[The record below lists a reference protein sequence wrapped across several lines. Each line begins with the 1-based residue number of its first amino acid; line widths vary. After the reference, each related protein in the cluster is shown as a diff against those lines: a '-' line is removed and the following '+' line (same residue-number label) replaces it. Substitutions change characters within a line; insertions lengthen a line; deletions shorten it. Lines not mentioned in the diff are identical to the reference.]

1 MSSHS
6 KTARKSACL
15 LLLSSLSFSLLLMRA
30 ATARAQDPQ
39 QADIQQ
45 LKNKLGQL
53 EKSME
58 GLQQLEQS
66 IEELKAEI
74 NALETK
80 SALNSEVA
88 SLKGVAP
95 PSANVRAST
104 EIPEIKANAIVT
116 SPVTGTVTK
125 QEPQQPQ
132 DDAKQTMEHEI
143 KPAPPGTFDMY
154 GFAML
159 DAGYNFGQIDPAWF
173 DVVRPTKLPAFE
185 NEFGPSGNVFF
196 SVRQTRWGVK
206 TTYPTG
212 IGDLK
217 TIFEF
222 ELFGTGVDAGQTTF
236 RLRHAWGEL
245 GQVGAGQTWSP
256 FMDPDVFPNSIEYWG
271 PNGMVFFRN
280 IQARW
285 TPWRRGDSDFMIAAE
300 RPGASADGGV
310 YAGRIELAGVT
321 PQFTLPDISSH
332 VRWAGERGHIQVAG
346 IFRKISWVDLNKT
359 PELNIHGTLYGW
371 GINASANLKLKAD
384 TGRFSV
390 VYGHGIENYMN
401 DAPIDVGVKNN
412 FGNPTNPVTGE
423 ALPVLGIVAF
433 DDHNWSEKFSSTI
446 GYSYENIWNA
456 AQQLGS
462 DFHQGHY
469 ALANLLYYPT
479 KNVMMGP
486 EFQFGRRVNFADGWN
501 YNDYRVQFSFK
512 YNYGKTVAYA
522 VK

>member
-1 MSSHS
+1 MTLYSRVAWRSF
-6 KTARKSACL
+6 RL
-15 LLLSSLSFSLLLMRA
+15 LLLFPLICSLFLMRGVQ
-30 ATARAQDPQ
+30 ARSQDPRQ
-39 QADIQQ
+39 PDIQE
-45 LKNKLGQL
+45 LKDKLQRL
-53 EKSME
+53 EQSMQQF
-58 GLQQLEQS
+58 QQLQQS
-66 IEELKAEI
+66 IEELRAQI

-80 SALNSEVA
+80 SALDSEVA
-88 SLKGVAP
+88 SLKAIAP
-95 PSANVRAST
+95 PATNVKTPSGVMPL
-104 EIPEIKANAIVT
+104 I
-116 SPVTGTVTK
+116 TVTK
-125 QEPQQPQ
+125 PTPKQEPQ
-132 DDAKQTMEHEI
+132 DDAKQTSEHEI
-143 KPAPPGTFDMY
+143 KPAPEGTFQMY

-159 DAGYNFGQIDPAWF
+159 DAGYNFGQIDPNWF
-173 DVVRPTKLPAFE
+173 DVVRPTKLPAFN

-206 TTYPTG
+206 TTFPTG
-212 IGDLK
+212 LGDLK

-222 ELFGTGVDAGQTTF
+222 ELFGTGVDQGQTTF

-245 GQVGAGQTWSP
+245 GQIGAGQTWSP

-271 PNGMVFFRN
+271 PTGMVFFRN

-285 TPWRRGDSDFMIAAE
+285 TPWRKGDSDFIVAAE
-300 RPGASADGGV
+300 RPGASADGGQ

-321 PQFTLPDISSH
+321 PQFTLPDISAQA
-332 VRWAGERGHIQVAG
+332 RWAGEAGHLQVAG
-346 IFRKISWVDLNKT
+346 IFRKISWVDLNAT
-359 PELNIHGTLYGW
+359 PALNIHGTVYGW
-371 GINASANLKLKAD
+371 GINASGNPKFDKSD

-390 VYGHGIENYMN
+390 VYGHGIQNYMN

-412 FGNPTNPVTGE
+412 FGNLTNPISGV

-433 DDHNWSEKFSSTI
+433 DDHNWNDRFSSTL
-446 GYSYENIWNA
+446 GYSYENISNS
-456 AQQLGS
+456 AQELGS

-479 KNVMMGP
+479 KNVMMGG
-486 EFQFGRRVNFADGWN
+486 EFQFGRRVNFNDGWN

>member
-1 MSSHS
+1 MTLHFRIEWS
-6 KTARKSACL
+6 KFRIL
-15 LLLSSLSFSLLLMRA
+15 LFSPLLSLFLMNGVQ
-30 ATARAQDPQ
+30 TQAQDPRQ
-39 QADIQQ
+39 VDIQQ
-45 LKNKLGQL
+45 MKDKLQSL
-53 EKSME
+53 EQSMQN
-58 GLQQLEQS
+58 LQQLQQT
-66 IEELKAEI
+66 IEELKAQI
-74 NALETK
+74 SALETK
-80 SALNSEVA
+80 SALDNQVA
-88 SLKGVAP
+88 SLKAIAP
-95 PSANVRAST
+95 PASNVKPASVGVPS
-104 EIPEIKANAIVT
+104 IAVT
-116 SPVTGTVTK
+116 STTTSPK

-132 DDAKQTMEHEI
+132 DEAKQTMEHEI
-143 KPAPPGTFDMY
+143 TPAAPGTFDMY

-159 DAGYNFGQIDPAWF
+159 DAGYNFGQIDPNWF
-173 DVVRPTKLPAFE
+173 DVMRPTKLPAFE
-185 NEFGPSGNVFF
+185 NEFGPSGSVFF

-206 TTYPTG
+206 TTVPTG
-212 IGDLK
+212 LGDLK

-222 ELFGTGVDAGQTTF
+222 ELFGTGVDQGQTTF

-285 TPWRRGDSDFMIAAE
+285 TPWHKGDSNFMIAAE
-300 RPGASADGGV
+300 RPGASSDGGV

-332 VRWAGERGHIQVAG
+332 VRWAGEKGHVQVAG
-346 IFRKISWVDLNKT
+346 IFRKISWVDLNAT
-359 PELNIHGTLYGW
+359 PALNIHGTVYGW

-390 VYGHGIENYMN
+390 VYGHGIQNYMN
-401 DAPIDVGVKNN
+401 DAPIDVGIKNN
-412 FGNPTNPVTGE
+412 FGNPSNPVTGE
-423 ALPVLGIVAF
+423 ALPVLGLVAF
-433 DDHNWSEKFSSTI
+433 DDHNWNERFSTTF
-446 GYSYENIWNA
+446 GYSYENIWNS

-469 ALANLLYYPT
+469 ALANLLYYPA
-479 KNVMMGP
+479 KNVMLGP

-501 YNDYRVQFSFK
+501 YNDYKIQFSFK

-522 VK
+522 GK